1 MGSWARETGLRCD
14 AEVQGRN
21 ASVLRRGIPCRCPA
35 ALPAVRRVYRQRP
48 PTVCAVFLAAAL
60 LRASSL
66 PAWLEHQ
73 NSVNTIDAVLWKSQ
87 LHNRSS
93 SGLAVL

>member
-1 MGSWARETGLRCD
+1 MGSWAQETGLRCD
-14 AEVQGRN
+14 AEVQGRH
-21 ASVLRRGIPCRCPA
+21 ASVSRRGIPCPRPA
-35 ALPAVRRVYRQRP
+35 TLPAVQRQCPQRP
-48 PTVCAVFLAAAL
+48 RTACAVFLAVEL

-73 NSVNTIDAVLWKSQ
+73 DGANTIDAILRESQ